1 MPYLGPIHQT
11 RINLMPGLPLCVY
24 AVRGPWGTALIDTGI
39 AAMKDQILALGRELG
54 GVRYALITHAH
65 VDHIGCNQAVQQ
77 AFQPLFMAGGALPW
91 IEDMEAHYNAF
102 CLPEELPDSPEQ
114 RAEIMGLVDGAVSVN
129 LVIGE
134 GTQIRLGDGIEL
146 QTLALPGH
154 KLEEIGFL
162 ETSTQTLIVGD
173 VLLALVAPFFHG
185 FQTARGFHA
194 SLNRLQSLLETGR
207 ARRILAAHHLPL
219 TPEEALPVIAQ
230 TRQFLLDLEEATLE
244 AAQALP
250 FRELWQAVCKRMD
263 KQLEFRGYAMLRDLV
278 TELLQ
283 DGRLAVVDGRI
294 VRR

>member
-1 MPYLGPIHQT
+1 MQYLGPIYQT
-11 RINLMPGLPLCVY
+11 HIDLMPGLPLCVY

-39 AAMKDQILALGRELG
+39 SAMKDQILALGQQLG
-54 GVRYALITHAH
+54 GVRYTLITHAH
-65 VDHIGCNQAVQQ
+65 VDHIGCNQAVRE
-77 AFQPLFMAGGALPW
+77 AFQPVFLAGGALPW
-91 IEDMEAHYNAF
+91 IEDMEAHYRAF
-102 CLPEELPDSPEQ
+102 CLPELLPDSPQQ
-114 RAEIMGLVDGAVSVN
+114 RAEILGLVDGAVSVD

-194 SLNRLQSLLETGR
+194 SLNRLQELLESGR
-207 ARRILAAHHLPL
+207 AQRVLAAHHLPL
-219 TPEEALPVIAQ
+219 QPEEALGVIGA

-244 AAQALP
+244 AANTVP
-250 FRELWQAVCKRMD
+250 FDQLWRAVCQRMN
-263 KQLEFRGYAMLRDLV
+263 KQLEFRGYAMLMDQVDELV
-278 TELLQ
+278 Q
-283 DGRLAVVDGRI
+283 AGRLIRVDGRI
-294 VRR
+294 TRS